1 MNGINIGMTTTVTTP
16 TTVTAILAIAASTS
30 PISIP
35 TATLMRDLLFQV
47 LNLLQLD
54 VSL

>member
-1 MNGINIGMTTTVTTP
+1 MNGMNIGMTTTVTTP

-35 TATLMRDLLFQV
+35 TATP
-47 LNLLQLD
+47 NA
-54 VSL
+54 